1 MEGIVVAFSTAIALL
16 TWAHE
21 QRQRVT
27 NKRFDNIKER
37 LVKLEDHSKD
47 MSEKFVLKA
56 DLKDE
61 LDDMRLWLRDINRK
75 LDQILLNR

>member
-1 MEGIVVAFSTAIALL
+1 MALF

-37 LVKLEDHSKD
+37 LMKLEDEQKELP
-47 MSEKFVLKA
+47 EKFVLKT
-56 DLKDE
+56 DLKSE
-61 LDDMRLWLRDINRK
+61 LDDMRVWLRDINRK

>member
-1 MEGIVVAFSTAIALL
+1 MEGILVAFSTAIALL
-16 TWAHE
+16 TWSHE

-37 LVKLEDHSKD
+37 LAKLEDHNKD
-47 MSEKFVLKA
+47 MAEKFVLKA

-61 LDDMRLWLRDINRK
+61 LDDMRVWLRDINRK

>member
-1 MEGIVVAFSTAIALL
+1 MEAVVVTLGSLIALL
-16 TWAHE
+16 TWSHE

-37 LVKLEDHSKD
+37 LTKLEDHNKD
-47 MSEKFVLKA
+47 MAEKFVLKA

-61 LDDMRLWLRDINRK
+61 LDDMRVWLRDINRK

>member
-1 MEGIVVAFSTAIALL
+1 MEAILVSFGTVMALF

-37 LVKLEDHSKD
+37 LTKLEDEQKELP
-47 MSEKFVLKA
+47 EKFVLKT
-56 DLKDE
+56 DLKSE
-61 LDDMRLWLRDINRK
+61 LDDMRVWLRDINRK